1 MRTLHTVV
9 LFVLAVAA
17 STAALQWFTRES
29 GPTSDRSFTPS
40 APMPNA
46 AQAGY
51 SMPSAPPSYGTP
63 PPRLP
68 APNGAPGFQP
78 LPASAPF
85 PNGQPANAR
94 GAPSPPNPDP
104 RTQLE
109 RQDFGVPPTAEL
121 HAGAMHGPTPAS
133 IPGGQV
139 VTTPGLTAL
148 LEDRSLGARVFDVLG
163 GPETLP
169 GAVAAVPASQPGSFQ
184 DATQQ
189 QFGQFLQ
196 QTTQGR
202 RDLPLVFYCASA
214 QCWMSYNAALRAIRL
229 GYTNVLWYRG
239 GLEAWQAAG
248 RPTQRAQPGAMAQGA
263 ALPVADPR
271 AGWSR

>member
-1 MRTLHTVV
+1 MRSSHTAV

-17 STAALQWFTRES
+17 STAVLHWFTRDGDPAPE
-29 GPTSDRSFTPS
+29 RSF
-40 APMPNA
+40 AAAARMPNA
-46 AQAGY
+46 PPGY
-51 SMPSAPPSYGTP
+51 PMPSAPPAYGAP
-63 PPRLP
+63 PPSFAAPSAPPGMAPPP
-68 APNGAPGFQP
+68 ASFPSGQPMNSRSGP
-78 LPASAPF
+78 LPA
-85 PNGQPANAR
+85 
-94 GAPSPPNPDP
+94 NPDP
-104 RTQLE
+104 RVPVE

-133 IPGGQV
+133 VPGGQV
-139 VTTPGLTAL
+139 VTTPGLVAL
-148 LEDRSLGARVFDVLG
+148 LGDRSLGARVFDVLG

-169 GAVAAVPASQPGSFQ
+169 GAIAAVPASQPGSFQ

-202 RDLPLVFYCASA
+202 RDVPLVFYCASS

-248 RPTQRAQPGAMAQGA
+248 RPTQRAQPASMAPGA
-263 ALPVADPR
+263 ASPVADPR
-271 AGWSR
+271 AGWNR

>member
-1 MRTLHTVV
+1 MRTSHTVV

-17 STAALQWFTRES
+17 STAALQWFLRDGEPSPPRAFPLTPRVPPTAS
-29 GPTSDRSFTPS
+29 G
-40 APMPNA
+40 
-46 AQAGY
+46 GY
-51 SMPSAPPSYGTP
+51 PAPSAPPGY
-63 PPRLP
+63 
-68 APNGAPGFQP
+68 
-78 LPASAPF
+78 
-85 PNGQPANAR
+85 
-94 GAPSPPNPDP
+94 GAPSPFSVPSAAPGPPPPASFPVGQPDNPRYGTAPASQDP
-104 RTQLE
+104 RTQVE

-139 VTTPGLTAL
+139 VTTPGLIAL
-148 LEDRSLGARVFDVLG
+148 LGDRSLGARVFDVLG

-169 GAVAAVPASQPGSFQ
+169 GALAAVPASQPGNFQ
-184 DATQQ
+184 DPTQQ

-202 RDLPLVFYCASA
+202 RDLPLVFYCASSH
-214 QCWMSYNAALRAIRL
+214 CWMSYNAALRAIRL

-248 RPTQRAQPGAMAQGA
+248 QPTLRSLQAPGAPGA
-263 ALPVADPR
+263 AVPAANLR
-271 AGWSR
+271 GGWSG